1 MPMHEHSFSENAD
14 EMDDLIR
21 QYEDL
26 RSGKKSSFLDE
37 ESFEILILHFN
48 DKNDFYKA
56 LEITETAL
64 DYFPYS
70 GGMLIKKA
78 DLLIATHRYN
88 EALDIL
94 RQAELYESE
103 NIDIYILRTDAFL
116 ALDLHE
122 QAAALLEEALLIF
135 EGEEKIDLL
144 FELADVY
151 DDYENFEKVF
161 DCLKLVLEMEPA
173 NEEALYKICFWT
185 DFTGRNEESI
195 RLHQKIIDEQPY
207 SELAWFNLGSAYQG
221 LKLYEKAIDAY
232 QYAIAINDKFDYAYR
247 NIGDA
252 YIRLRKYREAIEVLE
267 KVGELTR
274 PEDVIFEAIGHCYH
288 KLGKY
293 ATARF
298 NYRKASHINA
308 GDSKLHYKIALTYIN
323 EKKWD
328 KAIDQLETALRIHKN
343 IPDYNIALG
352 QCFLEQQNFKDA
364 VHHFSMAVRSRP
376 KNILGWKELITCLY
390 KSKHFDEAIQQCH
403 VALKVTEDKPLI
415 NFLFSAVLFASG
427 KAKEALL
434 QLEAGLKKA
443 PKLVKNFIEL
453 NPAIF
458 QNTAVVDLIARY
470 RKTKRNK

>member
-26 RSGKKSSFLDE
+26 RSGKKSSFLEE
-37 ESFEILILHFN
+37 ESFETLIVYFN

-56 LEITETAL
+56 LEIAETAL

-78 DLLIATHRYN
+78 DLLIATHSYH
-88 EALDIL
+88 EALDTL
-94 RQAELYESE
+94 RQAELFENE

-116 ALDLHE
+116 ALDMHA

-135 EGEEKIDLL
+135 EGDEKIDLL

-151 DDYENFEKVF
+151 DDYEDFEKVF
-161 DCLKLVLEMEPA
+161 DCLKLILEMEPA

-195 RLHQKIIDEQPY
+195 RLHQNIIDEQPY

-232 QYAIAINDKFDYAYR
+232 QYAIVINDKFDYAYR

-267 KVGELTR
+267 KVAELTR
-274 PEDVIFEAIGHCYH
+274 PEDVIFEALGHCYQ
-288 KLGKY
+288 KIGKF

-308 GDSKLHYKIALTYIN
+308 TDSKLHYKIALTYIN

-328 KAIDQLETALRIHKN
+328 KAIDQLEAALRIHKN
-343 IPDYNIALG
+343 VPDYNIAIG
-352 QCFLEQQNFKDA
+352 QCYMQKENYKDA

-376 KNILGWKELITCLY
+376 KNIHGWKALITCLY
-390 KSKHFDEAIQQCH
+390 QSKHFEEAIQQCH
-403 VALKVTEDKPLI
+403 VALRVTENKPLI
-415 NFLFSAVLFASG
+415 HFLFSAVLFASG
-427 KAKEALL
+427 KSKDALL
-434 QLEAGLKKA
+434 QLETGLKKA
-443 PKLVKNFIEL
+443 PKLVKNFMEL

-458 QNTAVVDLIARY
+458 QNSSVVDLIARY
-470 RKTKRNK
+470 RKIKRNN